1 MSHATQ
7 SQTGAPSPE
16 APFVSQGKTH
26 LLLWAMA
33 EEYLEQARSLCFIA
47 TAQSGSQPGWRARH
61 QNLIMCAI
69 KCLVACV
76 SIESPSMTQLD
87 KAKSRLRLAQVL
99 FEETESVD
107 RSEEE
112 ITKAVCGPEVL
123 VVNSGSKDVSQ

>member
-16 APFVSQGKTH
+16 ASFVSQGKTH

-61 QNLIMCAI
+61 QDLIMCAI

-112 ITKAVCGPEVL
+112 VTNAVCGPEFL
-123 VVNSGSKDVSQ
+123 VVNNGSKDVSR